1 MALSA
6 FKNRFVFYRFL
17 NLYQYVFR
25 ENSYTSTF
33 VLDYRAVNVL
43 HSRKKPQ
50 PVVRNQTPKRIGSSL
65 GDMLR
70 FLPVVWQ
77 ENEVFWL
84 CF

>member
-17 NLYQYVFR
+17 NLYQYIFR

-33 VLDYRAVNVL
+33 ILDYRAVNVL
-43 HSRKKPQ
+43 HSRKEPQ